1 MVHLQGMKTSSV
13 EGWQKYLTPGIA
25 LFEYFDD
32 DLLPIKPIG
41 IQVGAVLDTNTYISC
56 TS

>member
-1 MVHLQGMKTSSV
+1 MKPPSHPELSLARMQGMKTSSV

-25 LFEYFDD
+25 LFEYVDD

-41 IQVGAVLDTNTYISC
+41 VQVL
-56 TS
+56 